1 LECRVTTV
9 GKLLTWPSIHVSFLA
24 QTGEEAEMIV
34 KGCTAL
40 VTGGNEGI
48 GKGFVEVLLEQGAAK
63 VYAAARRPDSLNPI
77 VALDTNRV
85 VPLTLD
91 ITNNE
96 HRLAAF
102 AQAVDIN
109 LLVNNA
115 GIAGSD
121 TVTERCFL
129 GASRLDDARL
139 VMETDFWAH
148 VEMCRGFVPHLKANG
163 DRRQGGAAIINIL
176 SVGAMFC
183 VVEYSSY
190 SAAKGALA
198 LATIGIR
205 AELLKTTVTVH
216 GVFTGAVESR
226 MSAKGTHP
234 KTPAPDHARYVL
246 AAVERGEDDIYAGLG
261 AKEMHEAIRKDP
273 VAFQRARNERFWS
286 NPMK

>member
-1 LECRVTTV
+1 MRI
-9 GKLLTWPSIHVSFLA
+9 P
-24 QTGEEAEMIV
+24 
-34 KGCTAL
+34 GCTAL
-40 VTGGNEGI
+40 VTGANEGI
-48 GKGFVEVLLEQGAAK
+48 GKGFVEVLLERGAAK
-63 VYAAARRPDSLNPI
+63 VYAAARRPATLAPV
-77 VALDTNRV
+77 VAFDPNRV
-85 VPLTLD
+85 TPLTLD
-91 ITNNE
+91 ITDAAQ
-96 HRLAAF
+96 RCAAF
-102 AQAVDIN
+102 AAASDVN

-121 TVTERCFL
+121 DAKERRFL
-129 GASRLDDARL
+129 AASSLDDARL

-148 VEMCRGFVPHLKANG
+148 VEMCRGFAPHLKANAAA
-163 DRRQGGAAIINIL
+163 RAGGAAIVNIL

-205 AELLKTTVTVH
+205 AELMRDNVSVH

-234 KTPAPDHARYVL
+234 KTSAPDHARFVL
-246 AAVERGEDDIYAGLG
+246 DAVERGEEDIYAGLG

-273 VAFQRARNERFWS
+273 VAFQRDRINRFWT
-286 NPMK
+286 NPMR